1 LLPVNPEGFEWLNR
15 NLGSKEG
22 YHQPYDNFFSKLPS
36 EVYAKPREKGDRMT
50 EISTLHWLF
59 EIFYLRQI
67 WKILRSIRP
76 IDNARIERIRALAG
90 YRIAQLKDMRA
101 GFHIA
106 N

>member
-1 LLPVNPEGFEWLNR
+1 
-15 NLGSKEG
+15 
-22 YHQPYDNFFSKLPS
+22 
-36 EVYAKPREKGDRMT
+36 MT

-59 EIFYLRQI
+59 EISYLRQI
-67 WKILRSIRP
+67 WKILRLIRP

-90 YRIAQLKDMRA
+90 YRIAQLKDMMA